1 MDVFQKTLSYISLSS
16 EFILLIILLYRKLQK
31 LYIIYFNS
39 FYLLLFNIISL
50 VFLNLILMSLIP
62 NIHYNKYYLMIISL
76 VFLFSYISRIKR
88 IIDCISLSQILKSS
102 KIKNKSKLLYEKSYY
117 AYETFYFIC
126 FIILSISTSL
136 LFYFLQQDIITKY
149 TLLILS
155 IVIFI
160 FFCFKIL
167 KSDMKKKYKKNYII
181 EIILSSL
188 LFSNLIYLEI
198 NFNNN
203 PNNGYQYII
212 LFIIEIL
219 FVICIYIN
227 CNARQEISEDK
238 LLISKKIKSDFNL
251 FFNNELCFYAFNSYL
266 NKNESD
272 SNFYMK
278 LYIDINKYKMKICL
292 NENSDYIKNIIDFY
306 DNNEQYIKNSKI
318 KEKLKNII
326 ESGRKIIDDNKN
338 ENNIIDD
345 LFVIIHN
352 LLNTKF
358 ESFKK
363 SREYK
368 KIFFLLDLLY
378 FLDEIIFVKSFYF
391 DYIDNEELQLSEQ

>member
-1 MDVFQKTLSYISLSS
+1 MDVFQKTLYYISLSS
-16 EFILLIILLYRKLQK
+16 ELLLLIILLYRKLQK

-39 FYLLLFNIISL
+39 FYLLLFNIISMI
-50 VFLNLILMSLIP
+50 FLNLILMSLI
-62 NIHYNKYYLMIISL
+62 NTHYNKYYLMIISL
-76 VFLFSYISRIKR
+76 VFLFSYINRIKK
-88 IIDCISLSQILKSS
+88 IIDCISLSKILKSS
-102 KIKNKSKLLYEKSYY
+102 KIKNKTKLLYVKSYY

-136 LFYFLQQDIITKY
+136 LFYFLKQDKITKY
-149 TLLILS
+149 ILLILS
-155 IVIFI
+155 IIIFI
-160 FFCFKIL
+160 YFCFKIL
-167 KSDMKKKYKKNYII
+167 KSDMRKKYKKNYII

-188 LFSNLIYLEI
+188 LFSNLIFLEL
-198 NFNNN
+198 NSNDNSNNA
-203 PNNGYQYII
+203 YHYII
-212 LFIIEIL
+212 LFFIEIL
-219 FVICIYIN
+219 FIICIYIN
-227 CNARQEISEDK
+227 CNERQEISEDK

-266 NKNESD
+266 NKTECD
-272 SNFYMK
+272 SNFFMK
-278 LYIDINKYKMKICL
+278 LYIDINKYKMKICF

-318 KEKLKNII
+318 KEKLKKII
-326 ESGRKIIDDNKN
+326 ESGRKMINDNKN

-345 LFVIIHN
+345 LFAIIHN